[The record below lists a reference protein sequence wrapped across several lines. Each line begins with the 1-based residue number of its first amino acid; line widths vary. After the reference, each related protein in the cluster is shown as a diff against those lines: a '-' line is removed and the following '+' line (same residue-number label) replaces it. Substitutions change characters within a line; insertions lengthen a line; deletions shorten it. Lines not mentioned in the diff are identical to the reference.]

1 MEKSYLQLLIERF
14 LPAIMAGLQQ
24 DLAQAPENSE
34 EKLAILRV
42 MRMLEDKAAVMMRLS
57 KITCAN
63 AGAVSLPGKTK
74 FSHN

>member
-42 MRMLEDKAAVMMRLS
+42 MRMLEDKSGRNDAIV
-57 KITCAN
+57 KITCAS
-63 AGAVSLPGKTK
+63 AGAVNSPGKTK
-74 FSHN
+74 FSHS